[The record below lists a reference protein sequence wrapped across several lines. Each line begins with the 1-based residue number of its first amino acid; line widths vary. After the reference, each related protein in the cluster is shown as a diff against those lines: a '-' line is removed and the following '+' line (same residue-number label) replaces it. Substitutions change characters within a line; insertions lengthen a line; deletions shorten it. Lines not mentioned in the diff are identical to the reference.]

1 MLRRRTNRTVLARS
15 ARLELTE
22 PGRGDAA
29 VLAAAVGRS
38 PTLHHPWVFPPATE
52 VAAELWVERVRGG
65 DVEAHLAWSG
75 GDLVAVVNVNN
86 IVLGGLQS
94 GSLGYYGFAGHTGQG
109 FVAEAVG
116 AVVRRSFND
125 LGLHRLEAN
134 IQPANLRSRRVAERL
149 GFRLEGYSPRYLL
162 IDGEWRDHERWA
174 ITVEDVADDVG
185 QERQ

>member
-52 VAAELWVERVRGG
+52 AAAELWVERVRGG

-94 GSLGYYGFAGHTGQG
+94 GSLGYYGFAGG
-109 FVAEAVG
+109 
-116 AVVRRSFND
+116 
-125 LGLHRLEAN
+125 
-134 IQPANLRSRRVAERL
+134 
-149 GFRLEGYSPRYLL
+149 
-162 IDGEWRDHERWA
+162 HE
-174 ITVEDVADDVG
+174 
-185 QERQ
+185 